1 MSFLDGY
8 GYTPGPVEG
17 VEVDP
22 NAEPDNNPWRI
33 SFDYP
38 GTERSAPGGIAGA
51 WDALA
56 AGATTAWQNTSEGL
70 KYKQVMDGQLKLD
83 EAFRKESQ
91 RIDQELAYKQVTY
104 NDSWLFQGA
113 QAGGS
118 WVSTA
123 VQDPATAAL
132 YAGAIG
138 AGLAAPFTGG
148 TSAVLAPT
156 LLAGAATATGT
167 YKVEGGNEYKTL
179 SQAGVAP
186 DVAKRLATIY
196 GIQAAAV
203 ETAGTVLTGGMA
215 GGAIKGLAKGV
226 VMPTV
231 AKLGL
236 KPTAAGLQNITMRQG
251 FASAAKAIAT
261 SAATEPLTEGAQ
273 EALSIRAEGQA
284 RQESPES
291 TLPETTD
298 AEDLDRVLGVMKD
311 TAKGAIVLGGLGGS
325 ITLAIARSKTHQAVA
340 ARQFF
345 TNLNNA
351 GEGIRDA
358 TNPLGMVRGY
368 LSQQFG
374 GLPEGVESKVY
385 IDGGAFR
392 QAMTEANVT
401 TEDLQTTLP
410 DVAQKLDQAI
420 KDGTDVAI
428 PTEQYGVK
436 IAGTPL
442 GQRLF
447 EHARLDP
454 EALSYADAVRVNE
467 ALGQWQQDLAALG
480 KDGDL
485 SKVDPALDSPTYQ
498 EMRAQV
504 QSEAIKRLQEAHLSK
519 EDGSPLYTNAQL
531 RAQAKYEAA
540 VVSALAHR
548 SGLTTEQALGLLP
561 QINNVGEPSKT
572 LNQPIDKYLMMAKS
586 REFDQ
591 RLSDW
596 ANGKGEM
603 SFDLGMPSWVLQL
616 FGLSKGKSIE
626 ANRAQFVHILF
637 PKKVQENVNGV
648 MIDGNHGFTPD
659 ELRGLLVAIQQPL
672 AVFSSGHNNSKA
684 KSVVLL
690 TELKRNVVRKG
701 HKTTKDVI
709 VPIRVTVRERGMWV
723 DLNEI
728 VSTYEKDQFKE
739 DWFRPGRL
747 LGVEKTKGLEGIK
760 LLWRDSLANS
770 RSMLQ
775 LHRSISSTA
784 DSSSPARGDSRPLP
798 SAEDFAL
805 PQGTII
811 YENETSIG
819 DLYQKNQGIRGGYN
833 PESNVLT
840 LTPNA
845 DLSTFAHEMGH
856 WYLAHLLEFS
866 KLENAA
872 PTVKEDAATMLKH
885 FGLKSVAEWDALG
898 LEGQRKFHEEFAYD
912 VEIYLATGKPPV
924 KEVAGFFQRFGQW
937 IRDVYRQW
945 RGGVAAAKN
954 AIYQQEFGTEL
965 PPLSPEVTGVL
976 ERMLMSEGMAVEAER
991 TRGLQP
997 LFREKPA
1004 DMSDADWAEL
1014 QRDRDTALQEATEK
1028 LDVARARDER
1038 WEIGARSKAMR
1049 EIQKQGAEIR
1059 AKIRE
1064 KVERQVNG
1072 RPEIKALD
1080 ALKSGGKALGIENL
1094 KMSPEGLKACGLDVN
1109 TIARLRALGVVKE
1122 GGMDPDMTRQLLS
1135 PIARFKSV
1143 KKMVSALLTAGNKK
1157 DLIEQETTR
1166 RCLDQY
1172 SQFFDPEK
1180 MQKLVTES
1188 LASEARARALATE
1201 LKYLSGD
1208 KTASARIYRAAAR
1221 EAAQQMLDAMPY
1233 TQATAKRF
1241 ITAAASFSR
1250 KAYDALARG
1259 DRPAAA
1265 QMKRLQMVQHEAA
1278 LLALELEKQ
1287 KRKFAELRK
1296 IVLRGGDKKLAPR
1309 LDTSILAMLR
1319 ELLYVTGFGPSNGE
1333 KITAAVE
1340 RVKAYDPEKYAQF
1353 QEIVLRHAA
1362 RAIAPAER
1370 TVAQFRELCE
1380 DAQGL
1385 YRLAR
1390 DAKSLLL
1397 EGRREDVDAAVHSLV
1412 TQLTSRGLKEYHPG
1426 QKEAVTNKERYL
1438 DKLLT
1443 AKAFLTRVESW
1454 CAAMDAG
1461 NDRQPFQTYIFRP
1474 IANAAAR
1481 YRVKNMAL
1489 QEKLIQ
1495 LIKPRREKWEQVHD
1509 IEFTDGNGHVIYT
1522 FRRKAEL
1529 IGALLHCGNASNKRK
1544 LLLGGRGR
1552 EQAPWGRMRELANG
1566 EQVLDSSLWDAFVAK
1581 ACREGI
1587 ITAEDMQFV
1596 QSVWD
1601 LLEDTKPLVQ
1611 KAYQEYYG
1619 LYFEEVPAQSFSLP
1633 LGPHGEEMVL
1643 RGGYVPAVTDP
1654 DLVPERNNQE
1664 ASDLMK
1670 QADFTQMFPVTRPGF
1685 TQSRQERY
1693 TEPLKLDVGLVGL
1706 HIQKAMKF
1714 AFLAPAALQVQK
1726 ILAHSDFKS
1735 ALNAIDPKAITD
1747 LLAPWLKRSVEQ
1759 TVGVPTNAFG
1769 RWLNKFRGLAG
1780 MNLMAGNIVNVLQQ
1794 VTGLSVAAS
1803 KVPAADLANA
1813 AKTFLS
1819 APKKTVQQ
1827 VMDASVFMK
1836 ARLQDRAF
1844 EFQSELESIASARPP
1859 SKPQEIRDYL
1869 QRKAYILQT
1878 AVQEWIDVP
1887 VWSAGYNQAIRQG
1900 KSHEEAVADADSLVR
1915 TTQSSFDPES
1925 VSRVETGSP
1934 LWRALLVFYNYM
1946 TMQLNLLGERWAVA
1960 RATKAYGRFAWD
1972 AVLIIAIPAIV
1983 SEIISQAFSGFDT
1996 GDDDDWDAL
2005 DALQLMTSAVGK
2017 NIIAMIP
2024 LGGNVINVAGTKL
2037 AKSDVP
2043 IASTAAQYIFGRNPY
2058 NDRVVSLPVTSLL
2071 ENAAGAPGSVYGWY
2085 SGEGTAKSAVRNT
2098 LDLMTLLTRV
2108 PFGALK
2114 RPVGYA
2120 AGVAAGEIQP
2130 QSAADVARGVI
2141 SGKDVNAE

>member
-1 MSFLDGY
+1 
-8 GYTPGPVEG
+8 
-17 VEVDP
+17 
-22 NAEPDNNPWRI
+22 
-33 SFDYP
+33 
-38 GTERSAPGGIAGA
+38 
-51 WDALA
+51 
-56 AGATTAWQNTSEGL
+56 
-70 KYKQVMDGQLKLD
+70 
-83 EAFRKESQ
+83 
-91 RIDQELAYKQVTY
+91 
-104 NDSWLFQGA
+104 
-113 QAGGS
+113 
-118 WVSTA
+118 
-123 VQDPATAAL
+123 
-132 YAGAIG
+132 
-138 AGLAAPFTGG
+138 
-148 TSAVLAPT
+148 
-156 LLAGAATATGT
+156 
-167 YKVEGGNEYKTL
+167 
-179 SQAGVAP
+179 
-186 DVAKRLATIY
+186 
-196 GIQAAAV
+196 
-203 ETAGTVLTGGMA
+203 
-215 GGAIKGLAKGV
+215 
-226 VMPTV
+226 
-231 AKLGL
+231 
-236 KPTAAGLQNITMRQG
+236 
-251 FASAAKAIAT
+251 
-261 SAATEPLTEGAQ
+261 
-273 EALSIRAEGQA
+273 
-284 RQESPES
+284 
-291 TLPETTD
+291 
-298 AEDLDRVLGVMKD
+298 
-311 TAKGAIVLGGLGGS
+311 
-325 ITLAIARSKTHQAVA
+325 
-340 ARQFF
+340 
-345 TNLNNA
+345 
-351 GEGIRDA
+351 
-358 TNPLGMVRGY
+358 
-368 LSQQFG
+368 
-374 GLPEGVESKVY
+374 
-385 IDGGAFR
+385 
-392 QAMTEANVT
+392 
-401 TEDLQTTLP
+401 
-410 DVAQKLDQAI
+410 
-420 KDGTDVAI
+420 
-428 PTEQYGVK
+428 
-436 IAGTPL
+436 
-442 GQRLF
+442 
-447 EHARLDP
+447 
-454 EALSYADAVRVNE
+454 
-467 ALGQWQQDLAALG
+467 
-480 KDGDL
+480 
-485 SKVDPALDSPTYQ
+485 
-498 EMRAQV
+498 
-504 QSEAIKRLQEAHLSK
+504 
-519 EDGSPLYTNAQL
+519 
-531 RAQAKYEAA
+531 
-540 VVSALAHR
+540 
-548 SGLTTEQALGLLP
+548 
-561 QINNVGEPSKT
+561 
-572 LNQPIDKYLMMAKS
+572 
-586 REFDQ
+586 
-591 RLSDW
+591 
-596 ANGKGEM
+596 
-603 SFDLGMPSWVLQL
+603 
-616 FGLSKGKSIE
+616 
-626 ANRAQFVHILF
+626 
-637 PKKVQENVNGV
+637 
-648 MIDGNHGFTPD
+648 
-659 ELRGLLVAIQQPL
+659 
-672 AVFSSGHNNSKA
+672 
-684 KSVVLL
+684 
-690 TELKRNVVRKG
+690 
-701 HKTTKDVI
+701 
-709 VPIRVTVRERGMWV
+709 
-723 DLNEI
+723 
-728 VSTYEKDQFKE
+728 
-739 DWFRPGRL
+739 
-747 LGVEKTKGLEGIK
+747 
-760 LLWRDSLANS
+760 
-770 RSMLQ
+770 
-775 LHRSISSTA
+775 
-784 DSSSPARGDSRPLP
+784 
-798 SAEDFAL
+798 
-805 PQGTII
+805 
-811 YENETSIG
+811 
-819 DLYQKNQGIRGGYN
+819 
-833 PESNVLT
+833 
-840 LTPNA
+840 
-845 DLSTFAHEMGH
+845 
-856 WYLAHLLEFS
+856 
-866 KLENAA
+866 
-872 PTVKEDAATMLKH
+872 
-885 FGLKSVAEWDALG
+885 
-898 LEGQRKFHEEFAYD
+898 
-912 VEIYLATGKPPV
+912 
-924 KEVAGFFQRFGQW
+924 
-937 IRDVYRQW
+937 
-945 RGGVAAAKN
+945 
-954 AIYQQEFGTEL
+954 
-965 PPLSPEVTGVL
+965 
-976 ERMLMSEGMAVEAER
+976 
-991 TRGLQP
+991 
-997 LFREKPA
+997 
-1004 DMSDADWAEL
+1004 
-1014 QRDRDTALQEATEK
+1014 
-1028 LDVARARDER
+1028 
-1038 WEIGARSKAMR
+1038 
-1049 EIQKQGAEIR
+1049 
-1059 AKIRE
+1059 
-1064 KVERQVNG
+1064 
-1072 RPEIKALD
+1072 
-1080 ALKSGGKALGIENL
+1080 
-1094 KMSPEGLKACGLDVN
+1094 
-1109 TIARLRALGVVKE
+1109 
-1122 GGMDPDMTRQLLS
+1122 MDPDMTRQLLS